1 MNISKRLLVLLITV
15 SMLLSGSFVQA
26 FAEEETVDSASVA
39 VPESVSEEDPED
51 TAEAEEVVEK
61 EETAPAEEE
70 TPASVEETQK
80 LSEPAESD
88 KPNEKSEEAAGDADN
103 KDAEASTSGKLTFE
117 CDEYTVTLEYG
128 KKAGI
133 PEGTVLDVREI
144 SSDTDDA
151 KEQKEYET
159 YYDRSLE
166 QLRSEKGGDTIAK
179 LGFARFYDITLVSG
193 GKEIEP
199 GDDVKVTFKYSKD
212 SRESVKE
219 GNKEGDAIRVIHMM
233 ESGKNG
239 EIKAKPIEKKDTDLT
254 LDKKEL
260 TEAAF
265 TTDSFSVY
273 GIVYTVDFEYEGY
286 TYSILGESEIMLSD
300 LFESLHIEE
309 SIKDVKNVEFTDYS
323 LIKIEKTGE
332 DWKLISLKPFNTEE
346 KLTVTLEDKI
356 IEIKVTDADS
366 NNTFLLYRVRN
377 ANEYFKTRLYISR
390 SGGSTTL
397 AGNSGTTVIHD
408 GSEGWMDLETF
419 VKKYDEKYVFPRY
432 SVIAAG
438 DQGDGDRALCAAGFF
453 STQLTGLHGTAGL
466 YPVTRTVGIFSFEGS
481 ASDTKYDIDIT
492 LNDNSLPV
500 KVYVDENLE
509 YDDVLI
515 EQSDSKTYTVTELLA
530 VLGYDGYDVKSSKI
544 GTDDVSS
551 VSVEELTGTSLAGKT
566 ISRPAV
572 PVTAPPTYYTNA
584 FSYTY
589 PKAYKWTYNSGTAVG
604 DDTLIINL
612 ETPIARVSN
621 DGGNTWTYH
630 SYLIN
635 NGTQGDG
642 VTKIGAFDQA
652 NSLSDDV
659 IIEML
664 YDIHDRY
671 TLDDGY
677 TFNNSRISSL
687 TIKGTDSKS
696 TLVKNQTTAPLI
708 TTTGISK
715 VEFDNIIFNG
725 NDKNTTNN
733 NGGAVN
739 TNTMEL
745 IVSNCE
751 FSNCQAGLQGGGIY
765 HNNKEASVEITN
777 TTFNSC
783 CANGTDDPKAG
794 GGGIFTNA
802 LELRVIKSEFNDI
815 ESKKQAAGIFHKRD
829 KNDDPNKETVTII
842 SGCKFNNCEA
852 AWSGG
857 GVETD
862 AFNITIN
869 DTDFNGCKGVKGGA
883 VNVYVDGQE
892 TSQGSKLNVT
902 DCKFESCECFGN
914 TASHGGAVNANAET
928 LTVSNCEF
936 NNCQAGLQGGGIYH
950 SNNRATLTIT
960 NSQFSS
966 CIANGTTDPNS
977 GGGGIFSDALNLNVN
992 NSIFNKC
999 GANRQGAGIF
1009 HKRKQNDSISTCTV
1023 AHCTFIDC
1031 VSVHSGGGMESDA
1044 FHITV
1049 ANSTFNN
1056 CKATTAEGKGGAI
1069 NVYANAQAAY
1079 SGDTILNI
1087 DICKFYE
1094 CTSADNG
1101 GAVRSTAVKTN
1112 ISDSYFDKCTSGQ
1125 NGGAIACTN
1134 NNTETAITDCNISDC
1149 HADSGNGGACFTNG
1163 KNLTMSSGTI
1173 SGCSAT
1179 KGGAI
1184 YSTSQ
1189 ITMTGGS
1196 VTGNTTGG
1204 DSAALDAEKEK
1215 PGFYFQGDIVIKG
1228 NTGSNGEAR
1237 DVYLGKDTDQHIQ
1250 INRPGLGS
1258 TASIGVYVADSPGGV
1273 VFEKHGKPY
1282 TMFARTEDRV
1292 LASSLIN
1299 LDKLFSDR
1307 LDNGEMH
1314 GMAVVEGS
1322 GNSRYRIMWGVV
1334 QTPVAPTNVDLQLLP
1349 YILILIGGAVLVL
1362 MKKVS
1367 DRRRKTENEGDQD
1380 A

>member
-1 MNISKRLLVLLITV
+1 MLYKEKYVMNITKRLLVLLITV

-39 VPESVSEEDPED
+39 VPETVSEEDSED
-51 TAEAEEVVEK
+51 TKEAEEVKEKEEKEKEEATVEK
-61 EETAPAEEE
+61 ETASSEEE
-70 TPASVEETQK
+70 TPDSAEETQE
-80 LSEPAESD
+80 LQEPAESD
-88 KPNEKSEEAAGDADN
+88 KQDKKSEEAEDN
-103 KDAEASTSGKLTFE
+103 KDAEAFTSDKLTFE

-128 KKAGI
+128 KEAGI
-133 PEGTVLDVREI
+133 PDGTVLDVREI

-151 KEQKEYET
+151 KEQKEYEE

-219 GNKEGDAIRVIHMM
+219 GNKEGDAIRVIHMT

-309 SIKDVKNVEFTDYS
+309 SIKDVKNVDFTDYS

-332 DWKLISLKPFNTEE
+332 DWKLISLKPFSTEE

-356 IEIKVTDADS
+356 IIIKVTDD
-366 NNTFLLYRVRN
+366 NQ
-377 ANEYFKTRLYISR
+377 
-390 SGGSTTL
+390 
-397 AGNSGTTVIHD
+397 
-408 GSEGWMDLETF
+408 
-419 VKKYDEKYVFPRY
+419 
-432 SVIAAG
+432 
-438 DQGDGDRALCAAGFF
+438 DQ
-453 STQLTGLHGTAGL
+453 
-466 YPVTRTVGIFSFEGS
+466 V
-481 ASDTKYDIDIT
+481 
-492 LNDNSLPV
+492 
-500 KVYVDENLE
+500 
-509 YDDVLI
+509 
-515 EQSDSKTYTVTELLA
+515 
-530 VLGYDGYDVKSSKI
+530 
-544 GTDDVSS
+544 
-551 VSVEELTGTSLAGKT
+551 
-566 ISRPAV
+566 
-572 PVTAPPTYYTNA
+572 
-584 FSYTY
+584 
-589 PKAYKWTYNSGTAVG
+589 
-604 DDTLIINL
+604 
-612 ETPIARVSN
+612 ARVMVE
-621 DGGNTWTYH
+621 GGEWTYH
-630 SYLIN
+630 SALIDS
-635 NGTQGDG
+635 GTQGDG
-642 VTKIGAFDQA
+642 TKTGAFDQA
-652 NSLSDDV
+652 NTLSGTV
-659 IIEML
+659 TIELL
-664 YDIHDRY
+664 YDTHECY
-671 TLDDGY
+671 TLSSSSGFN
-677 TFNNSRISSL
+677 FNNTDITSL
-687 TIKGTDSKS
+687 TIRGTDNKS
-696 TLVKNQTTAPLI
+696 ELIKNQTTAPMI

-715 VEFDNIIFNG
+715 VEFDKIIFNG

-745 IVSNCE
+745 TVSNCE

-765 HNNKEASVEITN
+765 HNNKGASVEITG
-777 TTFNSC
+777 TMFNSC
-783 CANGTDDPKAG
+783 CANGKDDPKAG

-802 LELRVIKSEFNDI
+802 LKLTVTTSEFNNI
-815 ESKKQAAGIFHKRD
+815 ESKKQGAGIFHKRD
-829 KNDDPNKETVTII
+829 KNDDPRKETTTTI
-842 SGCKFNNCEA
+842 SGCKFYKCKA

-857 GVETD
+857 GLETD

-869 DTDFNGCKGVKGGA
+869 EKTEFKECKGVKGGA
-883 VNVYVDGQE
+883 FNVYVDGQE
-892 TSQGSKLNVT
+892 NSQGSKLNVT
-902 DCKFESCECFGN
+902 NCTFVSCECSGN
-914 TASHGGAVNANAET
+914 TASHGGAIRSTSFET
-928 LTVSNCEF
+928 S
-936 NNCQAGLQGGGIYH
+936 
-950 SNNRATLTIT
+950 IT
-960 NSQFSS
+960 DSF
-966 CIANGTTDPNS
+966 
-977 GGGGIFSDALNLNVN
+977 
-992 NSIFNKC
+992 FNKC
-999 GANRQGAGIF
+999 T
-1009 HKRKQNDSISTCTV
+1009 STQ
-1023 AHCTFIDC
+1023 
-1031 VSVHSGGGMESDA
+1031 S
-1044 FHITV
+1044 
-1049 ANSTFNN
+1049 
-1056 CKATTAEGKGGAI
+1056 
-1069 NVYANAQAAY
+1069 
-1079 SGDTILNI
+1079 
-1087 DICKFYE
+1087 
-1094 CTSADNG
+1094 G
-1101 GAVRSTAVKTN
+1101 GAV
-1112 ISDSYFDKCTSGQ
+1112 
-1125 NGGAIACTN
+1125 ACTN
-1134 NNTETAITDCNISDC
+1134 KNGSTGITNCTFNDC

-1196 VTGNTTGG
+1196 VTGNTTSG

-1215 PGFYFQGDIVIKG
+1215 PGFYFQGDVVIKG

-1258 TASIGVYVADSPGGV
+1258 TASIGVYVADANSA
-1273 VFEKHGKPY
+1273 FENHGQPS
-1282 TMFARTEDRV
+1282 TLFAKSEDGV

>member
-1 MNISKRLLVLLITV
+1 MRCLALIPRCRITVLYKEKYVMNITKRLLVLLITV

-39 VPESVSEEDPED
+39 VPETVSEEDSED
-51 TAEAEEVVEK
+51 TKEAEEVKEKEEKEKEEATVEK
-61 EETAPAEEE
+61 ETASSEEE
-70 TPASVEETQK
+70 TPDSAEETQE
-80 LSEPAESD
+80 LQEPAESD
-88 KPNEKSEEAAGDADN
+88 KQDKKSEEAEDN
-103 KDAEASTSGKLTFE
+103 KDAEAFTSDKLTFE

-128 KKAGI
+128 KEAGI
-133 PEGTVLDVREI
+133 PDGTVLDVREI

-151 KEQKEYET
+151 KEQKEYEE

-219 GNKEGDAIRVIHMM
+219 GNKEGDAIRVIHMT

-332 DWKLISLKPFNTEE
+332 DWKLISLKPFSTEE

-356 IEIKVTDADS
+356 IEIK
-366 NNTFLLYRVRN
+366 
-377 ANEYFKTRLYISR
+377 I
-390 SGGSTTL
+390 
-397 AGNSGTTVIHD
+397 
-408 GSEGWMDLETF
+408 
-419 VKKYDEKYVFPRY
+419 
-432 SVIAAG
+432 
-438 DQGDGDRALCAAGFF
+438 
-453 STQLTGLHGTAGL
+453 
-466 YPVTRTVGIFSFEGS
+466 
-481 ASDTKYDIDIT
+481 
-492 LNDNSLPV
+492 
-500 KVYVDENLE
+500 
-509 YDDVLI
+509 
-515 EQSDSKTYTVTELLA
+515 
-530 VLGYDGYDVKSSKI
+530 
-544 GTDDVSS
+544 TDDTPVAKVSS
-551 VSVEELTGTSLAGKT
+551 
-566 ISRPAV
+566 
-572 PVTAPPTYYTNA
+572 
-584 FSYTY
+584 
-589 PKAYKWTYNSGTAVG
+589 
-604 DDTLIINL
+604 
-612 ETPIARVSN
+612 
-621 DGGNTWTYH
+621 DGGITWTEH
-630 SYLIN
+630 TYLIN
-635 NGTQGDG
+635 SNTQDDG
-642 VTKIGAFDQA
+642 VTRIGAFDQA
-652 NSLSDDV
+652 NTLSGTV
-659 IIEML
+659 TIKLL
-664 YDIHDRY
+664 YDTHERY
-671 TLDDGY
+671 TLSSGF
-677 TFNNSRISSL
+677 TFTGIKSL
-687 TIKGTDSKS
+687 TIKGKGADNKS
-696 TLVKNQTTAPLI
+696 TLVKDQTSAPMI
-708 TTTGISK
+708 TTKGIET
-715 VEFDNIIFNG
+715 VEFSNLVFDGNNKVTNG
-725 NDKNTTNN
+725 G

-739 TNTMEL
+739 T
-745 IVSNCE
+745 
-751 FSNCQAGLQGGGIY
+751 
-765 HNNKEASVEITN
+765 
-777 TTFNSC
+777 
-783 CANGTDDPKAG
+783 
-794 GGGIFTNA
+794 
-802 LELRVIKSEFNDI
+802 
-815 ESKKQAAGIFHKRD
+815 
-829 KNDDPNKETVTII
+829 
-842 SGCKFNNCEA
+842 
-852 AWSGG
+852 
-857 GVETD
+857 
-862 AFNITIN
+862 
-869 DTDFNGCKGVKGGA
+869 
-883 VNVYVDGQE
+883 
-892 TSQGSKLNVT
+892 
-902 DCKFESCECFGN
+902 
-914 TASHGGAVNANAET
+914 NAET

-1134 NNTETAITDCNISDC
+1134 NNTETAITDCNINDC
-1149 HADSGNGGACFTNG
+1149 HADNGSGGACFTNG
-1163 KNLTMSSGTI
+1163 KNLTVNDATVIDGCSAVNGGAIRSGNCTMNSGTI
-1173 SGCSAT
+1173 SGCSAAE

-1184 YSTSQ
+1184 HSTSQ
-1189 ITMTGGS
+1189 ITMTGGT

-1215 PGFYFQGDIVIKG
+1215 PGFYFQGDVVIKG